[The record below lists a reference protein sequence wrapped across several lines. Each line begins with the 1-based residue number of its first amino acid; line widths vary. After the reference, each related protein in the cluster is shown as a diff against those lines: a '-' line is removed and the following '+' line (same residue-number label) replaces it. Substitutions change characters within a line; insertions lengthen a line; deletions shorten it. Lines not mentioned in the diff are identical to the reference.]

1 MKRIMVI
8 LICLQIC
15 ALGRSQSPHI
25 IQRGETIELIA
36 QRYNMSVSDLVS
48 ANPDI
53 VGYYS
58 GIKLNI
64 PEGRTMSETITTVT
78 PVDNSMLDAASDY
91 LNAGKYRKAASIYSD
106 VLKNTQ
112 TAYAYYGR
120 GISYYNREK
129 YKSAMK
135 DLQAAQNCPDC
146 TDEIRE
152 HCTSLIKQAETLRAE
167 QHERRNQIWGGI
179 TLAFAQTAAT
189 VYMASEQQKAQQAY
203 NRTPSYSGHSGSS
216 SSLSKFNAITAQ
228 SNAYVNQMRA
238 NQNAQLNMMTQQT
251 LIQAQQG
258 YERLQESGREE
269 IKWRGEFLEKYGRE
283 PTVFEADQWYY
294 SHYPDLFESRIQAR
308 ANSMERESTRSEQQ
322 NDNQGNKSSTSS
334 GSNQR
339 VETKSSDCRMCY
351 GLGSC
356 RTCDGR
362 GYYYNPLDL
371 SKKVL
376 CPNCRNH
383 DGRCTSC
390 NGTGKKK

>member
-1 MKRIMVI
+1 MRRIIII
-8 LICLQIC
+8 LLGLQIC
-15 ALGRSQSPHI
+15 AQGWSQSTHI
-25 IQRGETIELIA
+25 IQRGETIELVA
-36 QRYNMSVSDLVS
+36 KRYNMSVSDLMS
-48 ANPDI
+48 ANPGIDI
-53 VGYYS
+53 YYS
-58 GIKLNI
+58 GMKLNI
-64 PEGRTMSETITTVT
+64 PEGKTLSETISTVT
-78 PVDNSMLDAASDY
+78 SFDNSLLDAASDY
-91 LNAGKYRKAASIYSD
+91 LKAGKYRKAASIYSD

-120 GISYYNREK
+120 GISYFNREK
-129 YKSAMK
+129 YKSAMD
-135 DLQAAQNCPDC
+135 DLRAAKNCPDC
-146 TDEIRE
+146 SDEIRE

-179 TLAFAQTAAT
+179 TLGLAQTAAT
-189 VYMASEQQKAQQAY
+189 LYMASEQQKAQQAY
-203 NRTPSYSGHSGSS
+203 NSRTSSNYSGSS
-216 SSLSKFNAITAQ
+216 NHSS
-228 SNAYVNQMRA
+228 
-238 NQNAQLNMMTQQT
+238 NAQLNMMTQQT
-251 LIQAQQG
+251 LIQVQRG
-258 YERLQESGREE
+258 KERLLESMREE
-269 IKWRGEFLEKYGRE
+269 IKWRGEFMEKYGRE
-283 PTVFEADQWYY
+283 PTVFEADQWYSSY
-294 SHYPDLFESRIQAR
+294 YPDLFESRIQAR

-390 NGTGKKK
+390 NGTGKKI